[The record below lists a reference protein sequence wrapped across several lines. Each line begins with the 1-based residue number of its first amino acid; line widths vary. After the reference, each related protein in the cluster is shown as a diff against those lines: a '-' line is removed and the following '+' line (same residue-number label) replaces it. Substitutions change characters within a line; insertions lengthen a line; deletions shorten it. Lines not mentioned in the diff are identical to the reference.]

1 MNMPKSRRNNTASA
15 NESKAAKLL
24 GQTQV
29 KRGGASDG
37 LFFVFR
43 IVVLVVA
50 CALAIM
56 GLVSLTSVTD
66 QQVNSLT
73 VTTDS
78 VRQAPMRNALLLC
91 SNSDADASVSY
102 QRNGVIDIMN
112 RSSVSCD
119 VEYLGAYHTSYS
131 KESSQGFADYLRDKV
146 SKVGG
151 YNTVIAVGDDALS
164 FMLDH
169 YSDVASGAPVVF
181 FGVNNQQLAERA
193 IATGV
198 MTGILQTDAVKGTLD
213 AMGGLVP
220 TNESLVVLT
229 DGSISSE
236 GLLAQFETCST
247 TGYPNGKAEVWD
259 CSQMSRDALKSRLA
273 SLDSRSSIL
282 MLGAQTDS
290 DGNGY
295 LFSETTHFVAD
306 NTQASVFTAMGGVGE
321 GICGSMFVDT
331 EAEAKQAAETAVM
344 LLNASNPA
352 SIPLSTYGPSGSVF
366 DVSALEAH
374 GLSVDKLPANA
385 TLVNE
390 PFLSVRSIKPYL
402 LPVGLLLVAAILI
415 AIFGLVGYR
424 RSRQAS
430 RAIIESRNDL
440 RHRLY
445 HDFLTDLPNRY
456 ALEQIVANKEASK
469 NFKSM
474 VQIDIDSF
482 SDINDSYGHV
492 FGNRIIQAVGDR
504 LCEIDCLLLVR
515 SGGDEFILAFDEV
528 LTPGC
533 LTILRIAGVF
543 SDKVIIDDSPIEL
556 SARLGIANREPG
568 TSAEA
573 LVVHSDLAMREA
585 KRDRERV
592 SVFYNEQMTDE
603 VQRKLD
609 ITNCLKQAISDRDF
623 TVLYQPQ
630 VTTDGCKV
638 YGYEALVRL
647 RGNIYYPSEFI
658 PVAEMSGLVSEIDRI
673 VTQQVI
679 EQMGAWKKEGRE
691 VGVTSINFSAAQLKD
706 TGYVDFLRDLMEA
719 NDIPAS
725 LIKIE
730 FTESMLIGSEEEA
743 NKLFNQLLSMGITLA
758 LDDFGTGYSSLYRLT
773 KSPVDFVK
781 LDKSLVDAYMIPGK
795 DGFIEHITKLIHG
808 LNKRIVVEGVETY
821 EQYEICLK
829 HRCDVIQGYLFSR
842 PVEAEEAIE
851 FDAAK
856 KLSEAKAAA
865 GDKTRNS
872 DWHKYDRDEHGRWR
886 KKDKSSA

>member
-1 MNMPKSRRNNTASA
+1 MPKSRRNRGASA
-15 NESKAAKLL
+15 NESKATWLL
-24 GQTQV
+24 GQTQA
-29 KRGGASDG
+29 KKNGANDG
-37 LFFVFR
+37 LFFVLR
-43 IVVLVVA
+43 IIVLALA

-56 GLVSLTSVTD
+56 GLVTLTNVTD
-66 QQVNSLT
+66 HQVNSLT
-73 VTTDS
+73 ATTDS

-91 SNSDADASVSY
+91 SNSDADAAVSY

-119 VEYLGAYHTSYS
+119 VEYLGGYHTVYS
-131 KESSQGFADYLRDKV
+131 EASSQAFAGYLRDKV

-169 YSDVASGAPVVF
+169 YSEVAAGAPVVF
-181 FGVNNQQLAERA
+181 FGVNNRQLAERA
-193 IATGV
+193 LATGA
-198 MTGILQTDAVKGTLD
+198 MTGVLQDGAVKGILD
-213 AMGGLVP
+213 AMGNLVS
-220 TNESLVVLT
+220 TNEPLVVLT
-229 DGSISSE
+229 DGSLSSA
-236 GLLAQFETCST
+236 GLLAQFETCNA
-247 TGYPNGKAEVWD
+247 TGYPNGKAEIWD
-259 CSQMSRDALKSRLA
+259 TSQMTRDALKSRLGA
-273 SLDSRSSIL
+273 LDSRSNVL
-282 MLGAQTDS
+282 MLGAQSDS
-290 DGNGY
+290 EGNGY
-295 LFSETTHFVAD
+295 LFSEATHFVSE
-306 NTQASVFTAMGGVGE
+306 NTKASVFTAMGGVGE
-321 GICGSMFVDT
+321 GICGSAFVDV
-331 EAEAKQAAETAVM
+331 EAEAKQAAETAVK
-344 LLNASNPA
+344 LLNGSNPS
-352 SIPLSTYGPSGSVF
+352 SIPLGTYEPNGSVF
-366 DVSALEAH
+366 DVTALESH
-374 GLSVDKLPANA
+374 GLSVSKLPADA

-390 PFLSVRSIKPYL
+390 PFLSARSIKPYL
-402 LPVGLLLVAAILI
+402 LPVGLLLAAAILI
-415 AIFGLVGYR
+415 AIFGFVGYR

-456 ALEQIVANKEASK
+456 ALEQIVASEEASK

-474 VQIDIDSF
+474 VQIDIDAF

-492 FGNRIIQAVGDR
+492 FGNRIIQEVGDR

-533 LTILRIAGVF
+533 PTLMRIAKVF
-543 SDKVIIDDSPIEL
+543 SEKVVIDDSAIDL
-556 SARLGIANREPG
+556 SARLGVANREPG

-573 LVVHSDLAMREA
+573 LVVRSDLAMREA
-585 KRDRERV
+585 KRDRERL
-592 SVFYNEQMTDE
+592 SVFYNELMTEE

-609 ITNCLKQAISDRDF
+609 ITNCLKQAISERDF
-623 TVLYQPQ
+623 IVLYQPQ
-630 VTTDGCKV
+630 VAIDGCTV

-647 RGNIYYPSEFI
+647 KGNLYYPSEFI

-673 VTQQVI
+673 VTKQVI
-679 EQMGAWKKEGRE
+679 EQIGAWRKEGRE

-706 TGYVDFLRDLMEA
+706 TGYVDFMRHLMEV
-719 NDIPAS
+719 NDVPAS

-730 FTESMLIGSEEEA
+730 FTESMLVGSEEEA

-781 LDKSLVDAYMIPGK
+781 LDKSLVDTYMIPGK

-829 HRCDVIQGYLFSR
+829 YGCDVIQGYLFSR
-842 PVEAEEAIE
+842 PVEAHEAIE

-856 KLSEAKAAA
+856 RLSEAKAAA

-872 DWHKYDRDEHGRWR
+872 DWHKYDRDKHGRWR
-886 KKDKSSA
+886 KKDKSGD